1 MLSNLFCLF
10 LQETLNR
17 CGIGYFTDGG
27 TQPLNYVTVMLLSL
41 QFQQVVRF
49 LGMQFES
56 SDAQAQGDMQMHGAH
71 MGVAMLY
78 HEVGL
83 PLRSLCRALGHLQLH
98 APTWQWPCRMMRWGW
113 PGSSGQWVAL
123 QLWQM
128 PSAHLA
134 VAVLC
139 HEVRQQGWL
148 CSMRC
153 RANAMQHI
161 WTQPH

>member
-49 LGMQFES
+49 LGTQFES

-83 PLRSLCRALGHLQLH
+83 PSANSVLSPGGICRCMH
-98 APTWQWPCRMMRWGW
+98 P
-113 PGSSGQWVAL
+113 PGSRHAAS
-123 QLWQM
+123 
-128 PSAHLA
+128 
-134 VAVLC
+134 
-139 HEVRQQGWL
+139 
-148 CSMRC
+148 
-153 RANAMQHI
+153 
-161 WTQPH
+161 